1 MAKKKINI
9 KEPKIAEQE
18 KAIEEIKA
26 PEIPVNP
33 ITLQEHLQAGFVNL
47 QQSENLQKS
56 GKVVKEIKQIEGE
69 TLHRLE

>member
-9 KEPKIAEQE
+9 EEPKIAEQE

>member
-33 ITLQEHLQAGFVNL
+33 VTLQEHLQAGFVNL

>member
-9 KEPKIAEQE
+9 EEPKIAEQE

-33 ITLQEHLQAGFVNL
+33 VTLQEHLQAGFVNL